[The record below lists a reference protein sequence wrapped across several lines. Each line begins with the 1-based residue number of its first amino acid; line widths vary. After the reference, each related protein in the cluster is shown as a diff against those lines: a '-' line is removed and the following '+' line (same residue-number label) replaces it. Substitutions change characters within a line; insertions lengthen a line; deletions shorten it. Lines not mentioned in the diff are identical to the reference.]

1 MVVSITRYTITF
13 ISLNIFFFSFNKGVE
28 PYNPTQFNHYNINLI
43 FFSFNKGVEPY
54 NQTQSNHYNINL
66 ICLVI
71 QSLIFK
77 LVMIINYIFTCLYI
91 LYVIF
96 YKCL

>member
-43 FFSFNKGVEPY
+43 FFHLTKELSH
-54 NQTQSNHYNINL
+54 TT
-66 ICLVI
+66 
-71 QSLIFK
+71 K
-77 LVMIINYIFTCLYI
+77 LNPTIITLT
-91 LYVIF
+91 
-96 YKCL
+96 